1 MKKLPLLVVTPA
13 TANLNAYVQGNNA
26 VAVTKQDNL
35 ILESSQAYAF
45 RIFAQ
50 NSRGISDSVSVFEA
64 QTSAS
69 SVVPSPPT
77 GVALGEFHG
86 PTWLSINYWA
96 PFYSGGARVTMY
108 RIEWDSSPNFN
119 SSSIDYGVANIQE
132 KIEVQ
137 QVTTTYRSSVNAG
150 GTFTLSWGGHTTSA
164 LPFDCSVADM
174 TDALAGITDTMN
186 VAVDP
191 VKVTRARA
199 SWGYAWK
206 ITFLHNPGD
215 LALLVADGTQLTG
228 DFPQIRVVE
237 VVQGFQDLA
246 IGDFTHEVQEVFTD
260 GVSPVTG
267 SFTLTFNG
275 KTTTPIDAEASA
287 LEMQAAL
294 QATTSTYSIKVYRA
308 VRNAAINT
316 AAWTVTFAYLR
327 GEEMV
332 GAGNIFTMTVEN
344 SQISGTSAV
353 VQVANKVIGSDP
365 FRFSLT
371 GLRPGVRYYA
381 HVMAYNADGFGSATS
396 PLASA
401 VTCWQPQ
408 PPQSVVAS
416 VVDGTTLAVSW
427 SAVEE
432 ACSVDKYKVEWY
444 RAEGTKE
451 QQTITTSAGKGLPE
465 VQKLVNFADSRTLT
479 GYFKLS
485 FGGEVTENLRWD
497 AEATGLNSVKERLER
512 LSSIGTVDVSR
523 EESTR
528 VTGLFVT
535 VTGKT
540 VMRHTLSTTTVVDS
554 KLAKYDVIWIAGN
567 ERTITAVP
575 TATTFTIDTDLE
587 VTVPVPVFKS
597 AYGYEW
603 RITFL
608 AGHVGPQE
616 LIQVFPSDSWTGNNP
631 GIVVNSV
638 QKGLQPISGTFR
650 VAFASGGLSDST
662 PPLPH
667 NIPAVDMQTALE
679 SLVTIGAV
687 NVTRSANG
695 YGYNWV
701 ITFLSEV
708 KNDISLL
715 SVDGT
720 ELQGP
725 GARVLSART
734 FAGTQPTLYCER
746 DGVAGSAAEI
756 GVPGQLR
763 YVIPGLKTGT
773 KYAIRVRAHNNEG
786 YGYAASIS
794 SGFQIPRTTPS
805 APQDVELLILSS
817 KYLKLRWS
825 APLND
830 GGTAI
835 LGYRIQ
841 WDTASTFPNVN
852 TPNYDFQTVLEVNST
867 GTGPYFYNIFT
878 PIVTT
883 YYVRVLALND
893 QGDGP
898 YTSPVPKYA
907 RPTDRTPGRPEDAT
921 ATALSSYA
929 ILVEWNAS
937 SIDKFYYGGDGGLS
951 ITQYMI
957 EWDLSPAFDSPA
969 SFGLVD
975 GTKRSF
981 IIGGDDAITGVRS
994 DILIAGS
1001 SYSIRVTAFNAKG
1014 SGAPRPTVPSS
1025 VVVTNQPPSAPQ
1037 NLNLSVVSASSVK
1050 AGWTNPL
1057 FDGGSSLKSYQ
1068 VEWDEQEDF
1077 SSGQTSSATIP
1088 IVREMQSVVLQS
1100 QVVNEEQF
1108 VDVTVE
1114 VVNEQQEVRSTFTG
1128 LDEIQVIKTTNDI
1141 VKDEVQKVVTSA
1153 ADGNEIQELHLDDD
1167 DIDEIQAIRTTV
1179 AEGSEVHDVRIG
1191 VERVREVQSITLF
1204 FAGGVGNLA
1213 WIGGTFY
1220 LTFDSSVC
1228 TYCLTTKKHSVDT
1241 VDLVVSSLQESDNPT
1256 AAASVKAELEQLDNI
1271 DEVDVS
1277 RSSIKSGAGVTGDDL
1292 TYVYLI
1298 TFTGNDV
1305 GGDVPLLIVGGT
1317 LTFSGNTITP
1327 ILNEETQGNEP
1338 YYDSNANSVFA
1349 LTYTCESY
1357 SDPSA
1362 DSTFSDECT
1371 PSVKLCDACV
1381 TDFDG
1386 SKFTVSGDVTGT
1398 VSKGTNLVAGVCSFE
1413 ADSRSFSSGI
1423 TTIII
1428 DTDDPGAL
1436 CSRFSGASYSLLE
1449 APQIHV
1455 SSIPVKTSAAAAID
1469 ASDVQS
1475 ALNVPGLVG
1484 AMTVERNFLVD
1495 SSFVGA
1501 VYSVTF
1507 TTRTGKIPL
1516 LECDKTGIVP
1526 IQPGKDVE
1534 CSVTRKSIGSMLTG
1548 TFKIGLISQDDTDP
1562 TDANAVYIPTAY
1574 TAALPWDATEDVMEK
1589 ALEKVDTL
1597 AGKLIFGHVKVTRTM
1612 YSTTAD
1618 KWSGGFSWQITFLTR
1633 GWDIPTITIDK
1644 TGLTTSRSNNPAAQ
1658 VIVGDSAHPLL
1669 NPSVLCRD
1677 GNQVGGDMIFTFGSA
1692 VAKTCK
1698 IGVDTSLDTLD
1709 KSVTDTKLQS
1719 FFKNSLNVPTTSI
1732 KRSAAS
1738 QARGFTWTITFI
1750 DDSTPGDVPDL
1761 YLTTLLTST
1770 TGSNNG
1776 RTNVVETLKGN
1787 ELTGAFQL
1795 VFNGETTG
1803 PIMAGADESAVQAQ
1817 LNSLRTIKPS
1827 SVIVKRTLTSPQ
1839 VKGYTWLITFR
1850 SSVWADPTIDH
1861 SAGFDGNWKGA
1872 AAAWDDVWE
1881 SGYSK
1886 AWGRQVGHT
1895 FLLQCD
1901 KSSLVTTTND
1911 KTQTCD
1917 AEVVSAGVGPLG
1929 GSFSVKL
1936 DSSHSPHMAI
1946 QSLETSDPIAHNAF
1960 ATKEESG
1967 NSGTSVEEIL
1977 EKMANV
1983 GDVEVSRGVVD
1994 RDTGGYEWTVT
2005 FLRDASSPSKPCE
2018 QLETLS
2024 DGTKECNSP
2033 GDIPQMATVE
2043 TDLKGSNNHATVTTA
2058 QDGAILRG
2066 DFTDFKVQGD
2076 AGVDKR
2082 YTVTVSCTNTAP
2094 SILPCTVTTFTI
2106 ASGESTIRTSLMA
2119 KDRFIVGGMTSCV
2132 FTVVDFDAVTPPTK
2146 INVKSL
2152 DCGALN
2158 SGNTVT
2164 PLGLS
2169 ILIPWNGDDSLVKRV
2184 LEAASTTTGRK
2195 VSVEKTAH
2203 GKYGEMSW
2211 FVQFISNPSYTPLG
2225 AGNLPK
2231 ITAAFASETVLNSNP
2246 ISVDEITPGSDGL
2259 SGSFFMDFHS
2269 SFGPREMAFNEDAV
2283 RLERKLNE
2291 MDTIGRVSVER
2302 FEYPSTATGCTD
2314 SLCSGG
2320 WEDQPVL
2327 NPGTRG
2333 GYRWRI
2339 RFLCVTGEY
2348 EGVTFPPGSGNL
2360 GEFTVDYSTSLNGND
2375 RSVVGYPDTAGSD
2388 PILGNFMLSTPSA
2401 QTPSLLYSSS
2411 AEAVKQGIEAMDL
2424 FGEVDVTQGFLITQ
2438 KIPGVTAKISRDSL
2452 TATVTGVEDIRQFI
2466 SPTDIIRF
2474 GSTSADNLVG
2484 SNGDTPFTASKQ
2496 TSLVTVGALSPIV
2509 VASDPS
2515 ATMLLYPGM
2524 QLRIDGLPYDV
2535 QRSGHEIQ
2543 TITVSIPKTAS
2554 QSVDYYALT
2563 LARAGVIYGPTTCF
2577 PVSATA
2583 DSLQTSL
2590 LQLIRGISAQAPSD
2604 SVLVS
2609 RSIPVVTATTTGY
2622 VYSIYFFGDAVAGDV
2637 AKLQTPSTGFS
2648 GVCTGITGAT
2658 VTVSV
2663 VTQGGNLPH
2672 QRLSLATD
2680 SGQVIDTSGYY
2691 KLSLNGKDTDCMLWG
2706 ATASDLEDALENKLN
2721 TGKVI
2726 VTRRGG
2732 GISQTEI
2739 QRLRMTAD
2747 AEVTSDSTGLFQL
2760 QFSYAG
2766 ETAATNCISYGV
2778 SAVSLQK
2785 ELNGF
2790 SNLDLIVDHI
2800 NVTRE
2805 GDGSSTWG
2813 FGYEYLINFR
2823 GPVTGGYSPVIGDVP
2838 LLEIVNVGQNL
2849 CSSTAVGGH
2858 PALIIETVRE
2868 GSPGYIYDIF
2878 FLDYTNTATI
2888 PTIWLQHEAQGSAC
2902 KTGWIQNGG
2911 SVRRAY
2917 FETIDSGGSSEI
2929 QELKILNKN
2938 AGGKFVLT
2946 FAGQTTSCL
2955 AFSASASA
2963 VEDALNL
2970 LSTIG
2975 GGVLVSRDTDVEV
2988 VPNGFIH
2995 KITFVGDLVTGNV
3008 PLLSVQEATTAC
3020 LSPQPTT
3027 KAVITLDKEGGQN
3040 SGEFSLTSYYNGEAS
3055 EVPHVAFSIS
3065 QQFSVMSE
3073 QFEVQQV
3080 EISNP
3085 TKNIGLGATYKLT
3098 LKSQTTAAI
3107 PWDAS
3112 ERALEAALTV
3122 MGVSA
3127 GDITVTRRSD
3137 SSNGFI
3143 YTIYFS
3149 GLSVTG
3155 DLDPLVPGSLA
3166 SFGSGKV
3173 VVSTIR
3179 DGTNGVSAFTPDTI
3193 PLAKA
3198 DNPDV
3203 ASPYLASASTLDV
3216 FKVNGLLWTIKFKS
3230 SLGNIPKLGKQTKA
3244 LTAGSLTIFDDFIP
3258 GSASNSYVIPNL
3270 LAGINYYVHV
3280 AAMTDIGTGLF
3291 SATGSI
3297 MPSGTASAVQNIH
3310 AGYAVYER
3318 EVQEIRLAASH
3329 VSEVQEITTEAA
3341 SIAEVQTLR
3350 TYASSSSCPA
3360 GSCIKGLFAFRVP
3373 TVQTVIIS
3381 AQAPILSGT
3390 FTLLFTREVKDPTN
3404 LGSFKTIGAKTGAIS
3419 WNADASTVKNELVL
3433 VVNGAL
3439 TTNDIVVT
3447 RDGDASEEFG
3457 YGYVFQIT
3465 FIGNNVAGETKKID
3479 CADKTFVTTGNVP
3492 SSCGVTM
3499 DTDIAMGTDT
3509 AVQQVIVTAKKPL
3522 VAGSYSLR
3530 FTYLGARKDSSCIP
3544 FDASASIMDITLEA
3558 MDNIDKV
3565 YVTRQRDS
3573 IIAPNGFIYRIFF
3586 HGNGV
3591 NGDVNKLD
3599 FVMCTDFQTQEKNA
3613 LTTVGVDG
3621 QVLISMVD
3629 YGGFNPLNTFVSAAS
3644 ATAAQLT
3651 TDLAQLPVFGDVLVS
3666 QSLVDEQGGYIWTVA
3681 FKDSEGNLPQFICAV
3696 DSIFESAAG
3705 AGCETDT
3712 LTDGNV
3718 LSGSFLI
3725 EASSPIPFNAD
3736 AGTMK
3741 AALEAMAWVGTVQVK
3756 QSAASS
3762 QRGYTWTIT
3771 FLDYRGDVPTLLV
3784 TSSLVGTGSQIS
3796 VREVRKGNA
3805 LGGTFSVS
3813 YQNSETAAID
3823 WDELAMAAAKPDGS
3837 SMQEKIQA
3845 LDVVGQVNVERSGP
3859 DSEGG
3864 YSWLVTFL
3872 DNILNSGDL
3881 PLLLGNSSALTG
3893 EGAVV
3898 FTKEITKGS
3907 NA

>member
-1 MKKLPLLVVTPA
+1 
-13 TANLNAYVQGNNA
+13 
-26 VAVTKQDNL
+26 
-35 ILESSQAYAF
+35 
-45 RIFAQ
+45 
-50 NSRGISDSVSVFEA
+50 
-64 QTSAS
+64 
-69 SVVPSPPT
+69 
-77 GVALGEFHG
+77 
-86 PTWLSINYWA
+86 
-96 PFYSGGARVTMY
+96 
-108 RIEWDSSPNFN
+108 
-119 SSSIDYGVANIQE
+119 
-132 KIEVQ
+132 
-137 QVTTTYRSSVNAG
+137 
-150 GTFTLSWGGHTTSA
+150 
-164 LPFDCSVADM
+164 
-174 TDALAGITDTMN
+174 
-186 VAVDP
+186 
-191 VKVTRARA
+191 
-199 SWGYAWK
+199 
-206 ITFLHNPGD
+206 
-215 LALLVADGTQLTG
+215 
-228 DFPQIRVVE
+228 
-237 VVQGFQDLA
+237 
-246 IGDFTHEVQEVFTD
+246 
-260 GVSPVTG
+260 
-267 SFTLTFNG
+267 
-275 KTTTPIDAEASA
+275 
-287 LEMQAAL
+287 
-294 QATTSTYSIKVYRA
+294 
-308 VRNAAINT
+308 
-316 AAWTVTFAYLR
+316 
-327 GEEMV
+327 
-332 GAGNIFTMTVEN
+332 
-344 SQISGTSAV
+344 
-353 VQVANKVIGSDP
+353 
-365 FRFSLT
+365 
-371 GLRPGVRYYA
+371 
-381 HVMAYNADGFGSATS
+381 
-396 PLASA
+396 
-401 VTCWQPQ
+401 
-408 PPQSVVAS
+408 
-416 VVDGTTLAVSW
+416 
-427 SAVEE
+427 
-432 ACSVDKYKVEWY
+432 
-444 RAEGTKE
+444 
-451 QQTITTSAGKGLPE
+451 
-465 VQKLVNFADSRTLT
+465 
-479 GYFKLS
+479 
-485 FGGEVTENLRWD
+485 
-497 AEATGLNSVKERLER
+497 
-512 LSSIGTVDVSR
+512 
-523 EESTR
+523 
-528 VTGLFVT
+528 
-535 VTGKT
+535 
-540 VMRHTLSTTTVVDS
+540 
-554 KLAKYDVIWIAGN
+554 
-567 ERTITAVP
+567 
-575 TATTFTIDTDLE
+575 
-587 VTVPVPVFKS
+587 
-597 AYGYEW
+597 
-603 RITFL
+603 
-608 AGHVGPQE
+608 
-616 LIQVFPSDSWTGNNP
+616 
-631 GIVVNSV
+631 
-638 QKGLQPISGTFR
+638 
-650 VAFASGGLSDST
+650 
-662 PPLPH
+662 
-667 NIPAVDMQTALE
+667 
-679 SLVTIGAV
+679 
-687 NVTRSANG
+687 
-695 YGYNWV
+695 
-701 ITFLSEV
+701 
-708 KNDISLL
+708 
-715 SVDGT
+715 
-720 ELQGP
+720 
-725 GARVLSART
+725 
-734 FAGTQPTLYCER
+734 
-746 DGVAGSAAEI
+746 
-756 GVPGQLR
+756 
-763 YVIPGLKTGT
+763 
-773 KYAIRVRAHNNEG
+773 
-786 YGYAASIS
+786 
-794 SGFQIPRTTPS
+794 
-805 APQDVELLILSS
+805 
-817 KYLKLRWS
+817 
-825 APLND
+825 
-830 GGTAI
+830 
-835 LGYRIQ
+835 
-841 WDTASTFPNVN
+841 
-852 TPNYDFQTVLEVNST
+852 
-867 GTGPYFYNIFT
+867 
-878 PIVTT
+878 
-883 YYVRVLALND
+883 
-893 QGDGP
+893 
-898 YTSPVPKYA
+898 
-907 RPTDRTPGRPEDAT
+907 
-921 ATALSSYA
+921 
-929 ILVEWNAS
+929 
-937 SIDKFYYGGDGGLS
+937 
-951 ITQYMI
+951 
-957 EWDLSPAFDSPA
+957 
-969 SFGLVD
+969 
-975 GTKRSF
+975 
-981 IIGGDDAITGVRS
+981 
-994 DILIAGS
+994 
-1001 SYSIRVTAFNAKG
+1001 
-1014 SGAPRPTVPSS
+1014 
-1025 VVVTNQPPSAPQ
+1025 
-1037 NLNLSVVSASSVK
+1037 
-1050 AGWTNPL
+1050 
-1057 FDGGSSLKSYQ
+1057 
-1068 VEWDEQEDF
+1068 
-1077 SSGQTSSATIP
+1077 
-1088 IVREMQSVVLQS
+1088 
-1100 QVVNEEQF
+1100 
-1108 VDVTVE
+1108 
-1114 VVNEQQEVRSTFTG
+1114 
-1128 LDEIQVIKTTNDI
+1128 
-1141 VKDEVQKVVTSA
+1141 
-1153 ADGNEIQELHLDDD
+1153 
-1167 DIDEIQAIRTTV
+1167 
-1179 AEGSEVHDVRIG
+1179 
-1191 VERVREVQSITLF
+1191 
-1204 FAGGVGNLA
+1204 
-1213 WIGGTFY
+1213 
-1220 LTFDSSVC
+1220 
-1228 TYCLTTKKHSVDT
+1228 
-1241 VDLVVSSLQESDNPT
+1241 
-1256 AAASVKAELEQLDNI
+1256 
-1271 DEVDVS
+1271 
-1277 RSSIKSGAGVTGDDL
+1277 
-1292 TYVYLI
+1292 
-1298 TFTGNDV
+1298 
-1305 GGDVPLLIVGGT
+1305 
-1317 LTFSGNTITP
+1317 
-1327 ILNEETQGNEP
+1327 
-1338 YYDSNANSVFA
+1338 
-1349 LTYTCESY
+1349 
-1357 SDPSA
+1357 
-1362 DSTFSDECT
+1362 
-1371 PSVKLCDACV
+1371 
-1381 TDFDG
+1381 
-1386 SKFTVSGDVTGT
+1386 
-1398 VSKGTNLVAGVCSFE
+1398 
-1413 ADSRSFSSGI
+1413 
-1423 TTIII
+1423 
-1428 DTDDPGAL
+1428 
-1436 CSRFSGASYSLLE
+1436 
-1449 APQIHV
+1449 
-1455 SSIPVKTSAAAAID
+1455 
-1469 ASDVQS
+1469 
-1475 ALNVPGLVG
+1475 
-1484 AMTVERNFLVD
+1484 
-1495 SSFVGA
+1495 
-1501 VYSVTF
+1501 
-1507 TTRTGKIPL
+1507 
-1516 LECDKTGIVP
+1516 
-1526 IQPGKDVE
+1526 
-1534 CSVTRKSIGSMLTG
+1534 
-1548 TFKIGLISQDDTDP
+1548 
-1562 TDANAVYIPTAY
+1562 
-1574 TAALPWDATEDVMEK
+1574 
-1589 ALEKVDTL
+1589 
-1597 AGKLIFGHVKVTRTM
+1597 
-1612 YSTTAD
+1612 
-1618 KWSGGFSWQITFLTR
+1618 
-1633 GWDIPTITIDK
+1633 
-1644 TGLTTSRSNNPAAQ
+1644 
-1658 VIVGDSAHPLL
+1658 
-1669 NPSVLCRD
+1669 
-1677 GNQVGGDMIFTFGSA
+1677 
-1692 VAKTCK
+1692 
-1698 IGVDTSLDTLD
+1698 
-1709 KSVTDTKLQS
+1709 
-1719 FFKNSLNVPTTSI
+1719 
-1732 KRSAAS
+1732 
-1738 QARGFTWTITFI
+1738 
-1750 DDSTPGDVPDL
+1750 
-1761 YLTTLLTST
+1761 
-1770 TGSNNG
+1770 
-1776 RTNVVETLKGN
+1776 
-1787 ELTGAFQL
+1787 
-1795 VFNGETTG
+1795 
-1803 PIMAGADESAVQAQ
+1803 
-1817 LNSLRTIKPS
+1817 
-1827 SVIVKRTLTSPQ
+1827 
-1839 VKGYTWLITFR
+1839 
-1850 SSVWADPTIDH
+1850 
-1861 SAGFDGNWKGA
+1861 
-1872 AAAWDDVWE
+1872 
-1881 SGYSK
+1881 
-1886 AWGRQVGHT
+1886 
-1895 FLLQCD
+1895 
-1901 KSSLVTTTND
+1901 
-1911 KTQTCD
+1911 
-1917 AEVVSAGVGPLG
+1917 
-1929 GSFSVKL
+1929 
-1936 DSSHSPHMAI
+1936 
-1946 QSLETSDPIAHNAF
+1946 
-1960 ATKEESG
+1960 
-1967 NSGTSVEEIL
+1967 
-1977 EKMANV
+1977 
-1983 GDVEVSRGVVD
+1983 
-1994 RDTGGYEWTVT
+1994 
-2005 FLRDASSPSKPCE
+2005 
-2018 QLETLS
+2018 
-2024 DGTKECNSP
+2024 
-2033 GDIPQMATVE
+2033 MATVE

-2082 YTVTVSCTNTAP
+2082 
-2094 SILPCTVTTFTI
+2094 
-2106 ASGESTIRTSLMA
+2106 LMA

-2211 FVQFISNPSYTPLG
+2211 FVQFILIRRIRHWG
-2225 AGNLPK
+2225 C
-2231 ITAAFASETVLNSNP
+2231 
-2246 ISVDEITPGSDGL
+2246 
-2259 SGSFFMDFHS
+2259 GSFFMDFHS

-2563 LARAGVIYGPTTCF
+2563 LARAGNNNGLRW
-2577 PVSATA
+2577 
-2583 DSLQTSL
+2583 SL
-2590 LQLIRGISAQAPSD
+2590 
-2604 SVLVS
+2604 
-2609 RSIPVVTATTTGY
+2609 Y
-2622 VYSIYFFGDAVAGDV
+2622 
-2637 AKLQTPSTGFS
+2637 
-2648 GVCTGITGAT
+2648 GITGAT

-2691 KLSLNGKDTDCMLWG
+2691 KLSLNGKDTDC
-2706 ATASDLEDALENKLN
+2706 
-2721 TGKVI
+2721 
-2726 VTRRGG
+2726 
-2732 GISQTEI
+2732 ISQTEI

-2805 GDGSSTWG
+2805 GDGSS
-2813 FGYEYLINFR
+2813 L
-2823 GPVTGGYSPVIGDVP
+2823 GG
-2838 LLEIVNVGQNL
+2838 LATRQNL

-2888 PTIWLQHEAQGSAC
+2888 PTIWLQHEAQGSA
-2902 KTGWIQNGG
+2902 W
-2911 SVRRAY
+2911 
-2917 FETIDSGGSSEI
+2917 SSEI

-3040 SGEFSLTSYYNGEAS
+3040 SGEFSLTSYYNGEAPAS
-3055 EVPHVAFSIS
+3055 GN
-3065 QQFSVMSE
+3065 
-3073 QFEVQQV
+3073 FESYQ
-3080 EISNP
+3080 
-3085 TKNIGLGATYKLT
+3085 NIGLGATYKLT

-3137 SSNGFI
+3137 SSNGFV

-3718 LSGSFLI
+3718 LS
-3725 EASSPIPFNAD
+3725 
-3736 AGTMK
+3736 

-3907 NA
+3907 NAVGDLLWLSFDPPATDNGSPITKYQVRWDTSDKFTANPADVFISDADKLYRTQRITTSASSLAWSNNMIRSTALEALTSVGSVDVSSVKTVLEVGAEVLITFTAQPGDLPPLKPSNNVASVEETQAGRTNFRKEVVVFSCTATQDTVRFTYNGEHADVDFNAALDTVETSLLTLFGVEAESISVTSATQLGVDAGADAVIVFNTDASIDGVYNNDPALTMSGTFQVGYQGLYTRPLNAESSADQLRYALEDLDSIQTVSVTRELSYQPLLGKIDVTEGEIFVTCSTGETCNFYSAAYGLPGYKIRIGKTGTLFLRKLQHPLVLANDFIFPPATVSGALIQGSPPFRYLIANLIIGTKYFVRVAAVNSVPVQQIALNGVPPDNRQWSSALSVLTKDRAPDAPLSVALYPYSGTILQLQIQPSTRDGKGTGGLAITAFWIDIDTVSTFDSVTKSNPIEVLNTTFSIPELRATLAPAPVAPTRHSDGPINAKVTTLTVSSTPIDSATVTWQKPVFNGGVGLTSYKIEWWRALSRPEVQVVELKWVTSPTSAPFALSFRGGKSEYMDRDVSAENLRSALMNMRPSVPNYGACGGLSLNDKQQSRYGRQGGVFELTSGIAVPVLTTFPGKPEVQVLVTYHATTTVGGYFRLGYKGSAWTNYLPASVSANNLKLALENLPTIGVVNVNLESMAAAGHAFTFGQVWTITFISNVGNLPPLTVEPSKLTPFDAFLGVKDGDNTVDGSGVLCLPGSDISCPDRGLSPWSLRQQAGPKKLSLNSLHRAKQQWITGSTKR